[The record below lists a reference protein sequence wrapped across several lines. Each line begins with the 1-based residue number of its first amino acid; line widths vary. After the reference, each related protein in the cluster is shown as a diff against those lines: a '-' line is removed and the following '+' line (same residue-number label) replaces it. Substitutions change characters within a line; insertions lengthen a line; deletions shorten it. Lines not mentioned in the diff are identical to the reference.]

1 MRELI
6 ASGRLKSATRASRDG
21 RSWEPIDQFTEVKDL
36 VNAAK
41 PPPGI
46 EQQQAERLR
55 LQLRGMQN
63 IPAYEVFGLSPGA
76 TQDDLRK
83 AFFRMAKR
91 FSPENFG
98 PETPLELRKVTA
110 EICDFLARRMREAE
124 ALIAAGGSPR
134 PPPPRL
140 VPTEAPP
147 APAYTYEGHEF
158 VGLQQR
164 NERLQVDIQVSARTV
179 GIFTDHRIINLQS
192 GALFIH
198 TDTPL
203 SLGTKVELVLHFD
216 RPHRVIKLRSAVVWE
231 YSRTD
236 GKQPRGYGLG
246 LADLRAEDRA
256 FVEEFVRNARPAGV
270 VSPR

>member
-6 ASGRLKSATRASRDG
+6 SSGRLKSATRASRDG
-21 RSWEPIDQFTEVKDL
+21 RSWEPLDQFTEVKDL
-36 VNAAK
+36 VNVARPA
-41 PPPGI
+41 PAI

-63 IPAYEVFGLSPGA
+63 LPAHEVFGLAPNA
-76 TQDDLRK
+76 TLDDLRK

-124 ALIAAGGSPR
+124 AQILAGSPR

-140 VPTEAPP
+140 VPTD
-147 APAYTYEGHEF
+147 APAAPAFTYEGHEF
-158 VGLQQR
+158 VGLQER
-164 NERLQVDIQVSARTV
+164 NGRLQIDIQVSARTV
-179 GIFTDHRIINLQS
+179 GIFTDHRISNLQS

-198 TDTPL
+198 TDRPL
-203 SLGTKVELVLHFD
+203 GLGTRVELVLHFD
-216 RPHRVIKLRSAVVWE
+216 RPHRVIKARSAVVWE
-231 YSRTD
+231 YSLAD

-256 FVEEFVRNARPAGV
+256 FVEEFVRNARSAGV